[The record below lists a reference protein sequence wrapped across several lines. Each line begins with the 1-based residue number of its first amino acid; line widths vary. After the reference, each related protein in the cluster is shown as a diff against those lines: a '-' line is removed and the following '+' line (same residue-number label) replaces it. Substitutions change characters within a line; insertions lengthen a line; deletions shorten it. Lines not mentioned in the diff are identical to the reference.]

1 MSQPQN
7 RIASG
12 MSFAQLG
19 LLSGRSYQKYIL
31 PHDSVSVCPHATA
44 ASARQ
49 FHGPAREGLG
59 GEKAAQGDASLPVP
73 PAPHLPRQSNT
84 PTQVRT
90 GSAPGSLGP
99 ATAASAR
106 QFHGPAREGLGGE
119 KAARGDASLPVP
131 PAPHLPRQSNT
142 PTQVRTGSAPG
153 EGERKCEGV
162 FPQKSGK
169 SRSYFRGS
177 HSLGPALATE
187 PGLTADPYPAPA
199 PCRTQGVRGA
209 ADTPPGSLRS
219 ALSAFPHRSASVAVR
234 YRTFTLIELLIVIAI
249 IAILAAMLLPA
260 LNSAKEKANAISC
273 GSNLKQMSN
282 ANAMYAG
289 NFNDYCVPAYLDT
302 PLGET
307 NFWSTNTAYLV
318 NLTGWQYPFTKH
330 AGKSIPAK
338 LLCPTILL
346 EGDATYYSPG
356 TTYAL
361 NVRNI
366 GGEAGYK
373 YTAWKLGK
381 IKRPS
386 EKPLFADAGN
396 LYETLLKDSATLLN
410 ISQLF
415 AIADGQ
421 PKIGGWMGYD
431 LHTRHRNRANVTNFD
446 GSLKTVNRTDI
457 LYAKHQKTW
466 DPSK

>member
-1 MSQPQN
+1 MSQPKN

-19 LLSGRSYQKYIL
+19 LLTRRSHQRGIL
-31 PHDSVSVCPHATA
+31 PQYSVSVYPPAFTT
-44 ASARQ
+44 STRQ
-49 FHGPAREGLG
+49 FHGPSREGFRG
-59 GEKAAQGDASLPVP
+59 VKAVRGDTSLPVP
-73 PAPHLPRQSNT
+73 TRPSPSPAVKYSR
-84 PTQVRT
+84 
-90 GSAPGSLGP
+90 
-99 ATAASAR
+99 
-106 QFHGPAREGLGGE
+106 
-119 KAARGDASLPVP
+119 ASLHRLAP
-131 PAPHLPRQSNT
+131 PADTLRIPPAVGLR
-142 PTQVRTGSAPG
+142 
-153 EGERKCEGV
+153 
-162 FPQKSGK
+162 
-169 SRSYFRGS
+169 RG
-177 HSLGPALATE
+177 PI
-187 PGLTADPYPAPA
+187 PD
-199 PCRTQGVRGA
+199 
-209 ADTPPGSLRS
+209 
-219 ALSAFPHRSASVAVR
+219 
-234 YRTFTLIELLIVIAI
+234 FTLIELLIVIAI

-260 LNSAKEKANAISC
+260 LNSAKEKANAITC
-273 GSNLKQMSN
+273 GSNLKQMGT
-282 ANAMYAG
+282 ANSMYAG

-307 NFWSTNTAYLV
+307 DFWSTNTAYLV
-318 NLTGWQYPFTKH
+318 NLTGWSYPFTKH

-386 EKPLFADAGN
+386 QKPLFADAGN

-431 LHTRHRNRANVTNFD
+431 LHTRHRDRANVVNFD
-446 GSLKTVNRTDI
+446 GSFKTVNRTDI

>member
-31 PHDSVSVCPHATA
+31 PHDSVSVCPPATA

-49 FHGPAREGLG
+49 FHGPAREGLE

-84 PTQVRT
+84 PTQVHT
-90 GSAPGSLGP
+90 GSAPG
-99 ATAASAR
+99 
-106 QFHGPAREGLGGE
+106 
-119 KAARGDASLPVP
+119 
-131 PAPHLPRQSNT
+131 
-142 PTQVRTGSAPG
+142 
-153 EGERKCEGV
+153 
-162 FPQKSGK
+162 
-169 SRSYFRGS
+169 
-177 HSLGPALATE
+177 SLGPALATE

-338 LLCPTILL
+338 LLCPTIPL

>member
-59 GEKAAQGDASLPVP
+59 GEKAA
-73 PAPHLPRQSNT
+73 
-84 PTQVRT
+84 
-90 GSAPGSLGP
+90 
-99 ATAASAR
+99 
-106 QFHGPAREGLGGE
+106 
-119 KAARGDASLPVP
+119 RGDASLPVP

-153 EGERKCEGV
+153 
-162 FPQKSGK
+162 
-169 SRSYFRGS
+169 
-177 HSLGPALATE
+177 SLGPALATE

-338 LLCPTILL
+338 LLCPTIPL

-431 LHTRHRNRANVTNFD
+431 LHTRHRDRANVTNFD

>member
-59 GEKAAQGDASLPVP
+59 GEKAA
-73 PAPHLPRQSNT
+73 
-84 PTQVRT
+84 
-90 GSAPGSLGP
+90 
-99 ATAASAR
+99 
-106 QFHGPAREGLGGE
+106 
-119 KAARGDASLPVP
+119 RGDASLPVP

-153 EGERKCEGV
+153 
-162 FPQKSGK
+162 
-169 SRSYFRGS
+169 
-177 HSLGPALATE
+177 SLGPALATE

-431 LHTRHRNRANVTNFD
+431 LHTRHRDRANVTNFD

>member
-31 PHDSVSVCPHATA
+31 PHDSVSVCP
-44 ASARQ
+44 
-49 FHGPAREGLG
+49 
-59 GEKAAQGDASLPVP
+59 
-73 PAPHLPRQSNT
+73 
-84 PTQVRT
+84 
-90 GSAPGSLGP
+90 P

-153 EGERKCEGV
+153 
-162 FPQKSGK
+162 
-169 SRSYFRGS
+169 
-177 HSLGPALATE
+177 SLGPALATE

-338 LLCPTILL
+338 LLCPTIPL

-431 LHTRHRNRANVTNFD
+431 LHTRHRDRANVTNFD

>member
-31 PHDSVSVCPHATA
+31 PHDSVSVCP
-44 ASARQ
+44 
-49 FHGPAREGLG
+49 
-59 GEKAAQGDASLPVP
+59 
-73 PAPHLPRQSNT
+73 
-84 PTQVRT
+84 
-90 GSAPGSLGP
+90 P

-142 PTQVRTGSAPG
+142 PTQVHTGSAPG
-153 EGERKCEGV
+153 
-162 FPQKSGK
+162 
-169 SRSYFRGS
+169 
-177 HSLGPALATE
+177 SLGPALATE

-338 LLCPTILL
+338 LLCPTIPL

>member
-99 ATAASAR
+99 A
-106 QFHGPAREGLGGE
+106 
-119 KAARGDASLPVP
+119 
-131 PAPHLPRQSNT
+131 
-142 PTQVRTGSAPG
+142 
-153 EGERKCEGV
+153 
-162 FPQKSGK
+162 
-169 SRSYFRGS
+169 
-177 HSLGPALATE
+177 LATE

-199 PCRTQGVRGA
+199 PCRTQGVRRA

-431 LHTRHRNRANVTNFD
+431 LHTRHRDRANVTNFD

>member
-31 PHDSVSVCPHATA
+31 PHDTVSVCPH
-44 ASARQ
+44 
-49 FHGPAREGLG
+49 
-59 GEKAAQGDASLPVP
+59 
-73 PAPHLPRQSNT
+73 
-84 PTQVRT
+84 
-90 GSAPGSLGP
+90 

-153 EGERKCEGV
+153 
-162 FPQKSGK
+162 
-169 SRSYFRGS
+169 
-177 HSLGPALATE
+177 SLGPALATE

-318 NLTGWQYPFTKH
+318 NLTSWQYPFTKH

-338 LLCPTILL
+338 LLCPTIPL

-431 LHTRHRNRANVTNFD
+431 LHTRHRDRANVTNFD

>member
-59 GEKAAQGDASLPVP
+59 GEKAA
-73 PAPHLPRQSNT
+73 
-84 PTQVRT
+84 
-90 GSAPGSLGP
+90 
-99 ATAASAR
+99 
-106 QFHGPAREGLGGE
+106 
-119 KAARGDASLPVP
+119 RGDASLPVP

-153 EGERKCEGV
+153 
-162 FPQKSGK
+162 
-169 SRSYFRGS
+169 
-177 HSLGPALATE
+177 SLGPALATE

-338 LLCPTILL
+338 LLCPTIPL

>member
-59 GEKAAQGDASLPVP
+59 GEKAA
-73 PAPHLPRQSNT
+73 
-84 PTQVRT
+84 
-90 GSAPGSLGP
+90 
-99 ATAASAR
+99 
-106 QFHGPAREGLGGE
+106 
-119 KAARGDASLPVP
+119 RGDASLPVP

-153 EGERKCEGV
+153 
-162 FPQKSGK
+162 
-169 SRSYFRGS
+169 
-177 HSLGPALATE
+177 SLGPALATE

-318 NLTGWQYPFTKH
+318 NLTSWQYPFTKH

-338 LLCPTILL
+338 LLCPTIPL

-431 LHTRHRNRANVTNFD
+431 LHTRHRDRANVTNFD